1 MNQSSGSEKGKKS
14 RGTSRNREMSGESAP
29 RARVADTAGV
39 DAPDVGPVEQGKGPA
54 LDDIGLGM
62 GTHVQLDAMQL
73 ASFSDLIKSSVTEVM
88 AAHLQMIGGGANVD
102 GPRPAE
108 RDPSLDQNP
117 LREEYRKNIE
127 AHRNKRKTAFF
138 AGMIATGVFFALVIA
153 FILSL
158 IFSDVLSEIIKAAST
173 SGHWHVLVF
182 LGVVLTLLAAI
193 PLSLAMA
200 LMKMISDK
208 DSTGS
213 DGGDMKAPGIE
224 LAKAIIDLCKNVTA
238 AISK

>member
-1 MNQSSGSEKGKKS
+1 
-14 RGTSRNREMSGESAP
+14 
-29 RARVADTAGV
+29 
-39 DAPDVGPVEQGKGPA
+39 
-54 LDDIGLGM
+54 
-62 GTHVQLDAMQL
+62 
-73 ASFSDLIKSSVTEVM
+73 
-88 AAHLQMIGGGANVD
+88 
-102 GPRPAE
+102 
-108 RDPSLDQNP
+108 
-117 LREEYRKNIE
+117 
-127 AHRNKRKTAFF
+127 
-138 AGMIATGVFFALVIA
+138 MIATGVFFALLIA

-158 IFSDVLSEIIKAAST
+158 IFSDVLSGIIEKAST

-182 LGVVLTLLAAI
+182 LGVALTLLAAI